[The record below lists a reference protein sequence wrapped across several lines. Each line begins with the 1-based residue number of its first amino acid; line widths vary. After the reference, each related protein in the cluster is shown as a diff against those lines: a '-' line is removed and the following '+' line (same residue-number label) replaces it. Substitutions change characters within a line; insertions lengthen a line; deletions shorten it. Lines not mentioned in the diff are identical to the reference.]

1 MDDSQYSGGD
11 PGGIQMSLNGTVV
24 TDGVRELLVPDELHG
39 RVEEPTKNTLAEY
52 QVFNKLK
59 RTKYFEARPDT
70 VHFSGFVLGHRHQKV
85 VKIVNVSHLT
95 KRVHVMPCQTPYFT
109 VHFDKKGK
117 IAPGMSEE
125 LVVEFVPHEWRY
137 YYDCIRIHLEDQ
149 NLLVPIHGYP
159 TVAPRQGATIDGS
172 SLVLPSADSDTNGV
186 YFPSKIDFGFC
197 HLSERVERTIPIQN
211 PVPVEFEYEITVVT
225 KHPDIEIEPLRGT
238 VPAHSEALV
247 TMSYTPSK
255 MATAECHLDINIS
268 QFGFKTQRVV
278 VMGSAMAGATRDA
291 MVNSLTK
298 HLRQTGQ
305 LAHEQSLE
313 NYSAVRMPG
322 DGRINLTV
330 VHDEAKGFKDKVE
343 AARMSRRPGEP
354 IHIRRAQPPE
364 RDHGSEING
373 VMIPA
378 DLRPRASTQKVL
390 NQVTGKLTWKELKR
404 QMEETGELGP
414 QEEKLDPKA
423 KANAS
428 INWYETKRMQP
439 GGFLDIEEEY
449 GEGGRL
455 QVIEFR
461 YDTEVRMRED
471 YDKAKEVKY
480 FPAIGDD
487 PTTEEERAMVNE
499 RREHRMRMRNM
510 QEREILRQQQGT
522 IADEKLKVAHE
533 VGRLPAAVEP
543 TLDPYLNDAWT
554 VRKEITSHFRA
565 QMHKII
571 IRNRVSRR
579 MEMIRHKLEQGG
591 LTGGASASLVDTILA
606 ADSASAPPTAAGG
619 SRDKAQGKLANMTVD
634 RVVSCTFP
642 VYRDGNFRDRDKV
655 AVVDIEPMRDWDF
668 LDLKVPSTYKLMG
681 YAKEVIAPAP
691 TYVSL
696 ETERQF
702 RRGAAVEEGIR
713 GARGQEQPDAKP
725 AAPAD
730 GAPAPAEV
738 AVDQKPKAGDL
749 KMPNMFKVTPEG
761 LCNPRHAGKS
771 TLVSLDSPRGDTAA
785 TPDNPVGTGGR
796 SICRALDSE
805 NRAQEGRAQGKCMVY
820 APLLDHVETDLDFAL
835 RVFPRTVGDGELD
848 ASLSGP
854 AGFLGSALN
863 PSARGQPLNAA
874 IFGYL
879 ANARVWCF
887 YPRQQAHART
897 FLCLFGRA
905 AAAILVFTWPCN
917 S

>member
-11 PGGIQMSLNGTVV
+11 GIQMSMNGTVV

-39 RVEEPTKNTLAEY
+39 RIEEPTKNTLEEY

-95 KRVHVMPCQTPYFT
+95 KRIHVMPCQTPYFT

-197 HLSERVERTIPIQN
+197 HLSERVERAIPIQN
-211 PVPVEFEYEITVVT
+211 PVPVEFEYEITVVV

-238 VPAHSEALV
+238 VPAHSKALV
-247 TMSYTPSK
+247 NMSYTPSK

-278 VMGSAMAGATRDA
+278 VMGSAMAGATREA
-291 MVNSLTK
+291 LVKSLTQ

-305 LAHEQSLE
+305 LASEQSLE

-343 AARMSRRPGEP
+343 AARMARRPGEP

-364 RDHGSEING
+364 PDHGNEIKG

-404 QMEETGELGP
+404 QMEETGELGH

-461 YDTEVRMRED
+461 YETEVRMRED
-471 YDKAKEVKY
+471 YDKAKDVKY

-487 PTTEEERAMVNE
+487 PTTEEEREMVTE
-499 RREHRMRMRNM
+499 RREHRRRMRDQ
-510 QEREILRQQQGT
+510 QEREILRQQKGT

-533 VGRLPAAVEP
+533 VGRLPAVEP

-554 VRKEITSHFRA
+554 VRKEITAHFRA

-579 MEMIRHKLEQGG
+579 VEMIRHKLEQGG
-591 LTGGASASLVDTILA
+591 LTGGASSSLVETILA
-606 ADSASAPPTAAGG
+606 ADSAPQSSAGG
-619 SRDKAQGKLANMTVD
+619 SRDKMQGKMANMTVD
-634 RVVSCTFP
+634 RVVSSTFP

-655 AVVDIEPMRDWDF
+655 PVIDIEPIRDWDF
-668 LDLKVPSTYKLMG
+668 LDLKVPCTYKLMG
-681 YAKEVIAPAP
+681 YGKEAIAPVP

-696 ETERQF
+696 EEGREF

-713 GARGQEQPDAKP
+713 GARGHQQPDAKP
-725 AAPAD
+725 PAPAD
-730 GAPAPAEV
+730 GAPAPAADAE
-738 AVDQKPKAGDL
+738 DKKPKVADM
-749 KMPNMFKVTPEG
+749 KMPNMFKITPEG
-761 LCNPRHAGKS
+761 LCHPKQAGKS
-771 TLVSLDSPRGDTAA
+771 TLFSFDSPRGDTAA
-785 TPDNPVGTGGR
+785 AAPDNPVGTGGR

-805 NRAQEGRAQGKCMVY
+805 NRAQEGRAQGKCLVY
-820 APLLDHVETDLDFAL
+820 APLLPHVETDLDFAL
-835 RVFPRTVGDGELD
+835 RVFPRVVGDGELD
-848 ASLSGP
+848 GSLSGP
-854 AGFLGSALN
+854 AGFLGRALN

-874 IFGYL
+874 IFGYVS
-879 ANARVWCF
+879 RF
-887 YPRQQAHART
+887 
-897 FLCLFGRA
+897 
-905 AAAILVFTWPCN
+905 
-917 S
+917 